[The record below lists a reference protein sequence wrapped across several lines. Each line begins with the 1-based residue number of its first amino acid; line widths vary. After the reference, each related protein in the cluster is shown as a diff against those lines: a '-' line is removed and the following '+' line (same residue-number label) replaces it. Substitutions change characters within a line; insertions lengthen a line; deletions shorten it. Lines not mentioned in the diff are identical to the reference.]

1 MPHDLFAFR
10 SYDFNYPKFFEYLIN
25 LEKEL
30 KNNHKYNRA
39 AHKVVAGWRELF
51 QRCCEDD
58 KIIPHPEVSMHPDE
72 VFQYEMTINEQDMLL
87 HFFVPVLRR
96 YANNLQEYEVSVSRF
111 HSGGDI
117 TFSETDTWEDAI
129 SSVPIYIVPFAV
141 GGYKGLVVDGNH
153 RLTGAVKYK
162 RETIKAICFPPQI
175 VITALGS
182 LFEVYIYGL
191 ITDISTAIRL
201 PRFSLAKKK
210 EFILTTCL
218 QNQQ

>member
-1 MPHDLFAFR
+1 MPHNLFAFS

-39 AHKVVAGWRELF
+39 AHKVVAGWRGLF

-72 VFQYEMTINEQDMLL
+72 VFQYEMTINEQEMLL
-87 HFFVPVLRR
+87 HFFIPVLRR
-96 YANNLQEYEVSVSRF
+96 YANNLQEYEVSVSKF
-111 HSGGDI
+111 LSGGDI
-117 TFSETDTWEDAI
+117 TFSETDTWEDPI
-129 SSVPIYIVPFAV
+129 STVPIYVVPFAV

-153 RLTGAVKYK
+153 RLTGAVKHK

-175 VITALGS
+175 VTTALGS

-191 ITDISTAIRL
+191 VTDINTAIRL
-201 PRFSLAKKK
+201 PRFSLVKKK
-210 EFILTTCL
+210 EFFLTMCL
-218 QNQQ
+218 QN